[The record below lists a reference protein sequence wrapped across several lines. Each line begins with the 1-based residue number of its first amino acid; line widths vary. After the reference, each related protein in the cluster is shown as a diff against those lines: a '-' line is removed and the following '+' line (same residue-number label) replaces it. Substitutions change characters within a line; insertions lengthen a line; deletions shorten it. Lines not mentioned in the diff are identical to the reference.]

1 MAQTNANTQEKVS
14 DKKEK
19 KVSEQVKKSSYL
31 NTTSGTILLSVG
43 GVDYKVKG
51 KGTIEILDSLENEI
65 PKNLPLIKLPK

>member
-43 GVDYKVKG
+43 GVEYKVKG